1 MCDMGESENEHGV
14 WNLSHGSE
22 EKAQNKPSRPLTR
35 LRLDGERSPTGLCF
49 GVPIN
54 HVSVIN
60 GALHPTARSQ
70 RSVTLSPVCWSVETA
85 STSTC
90 QMYNLLPSCYKE
102 RHATFSIKETPPRPS
117 IPNRSCFLRGQNP
130 LYCLFSLLHPYLTW
144 LFSISIERWQTLHLK
159 EQTPNRIS
167 S

>member
-35 LRLDGERSPTGLCF
+35 LRLDGERLPTGLCF

-70 RSVTLSPVCWSVETA
+70 RSVTLSPVCWNVETA

-90 QMYNLLPSCYKE
+90 QTYNLLLPSCYKE
-102 RHATFSIKETPPRPS
+102 RHASFSIKESPPRPS
-117 IPNRSCFLRGQNP
+117 IPNRSCFLGPEPP
-130 LYCLFSLLHPYLTW
+130 LLFILSPASIPHLT
-144 LFSISIERWQTLHLK
+144 LFHQHWKVADT
-159 EQTPNRIS
+159 S